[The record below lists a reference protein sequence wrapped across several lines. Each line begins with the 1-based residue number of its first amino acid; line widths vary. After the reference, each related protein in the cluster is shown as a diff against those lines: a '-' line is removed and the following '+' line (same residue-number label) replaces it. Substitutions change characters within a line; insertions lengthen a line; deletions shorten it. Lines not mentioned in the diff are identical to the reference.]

1 LKIRV
6 KSMALTGRQ
15 KAAMLL
21 MSLDA
26 ATAAELVQGLDAEA
40 VRELAVELAY
50 LDAAGLRSSE
60 KSAQVVQQFC
70 RSLESEETFHLGS
83 FLSEMLKNTV
93 GGEQAGLIQ
102 TEIQGLLQ
110 KRDPFLPIRSADP
123 HILALV
129 LEGEHPQAAAVVL
142 SELPARR
149 SSEVMSLLGEGVRLS
164 IIGRMTSCETVTAEA
179 RMRIAETICSRLD
192 DMTSGGAGEGGAVR
206 PEQALRKV
214 AVILRNLGKEV
225 REGLLGAIEEKDSD
239 VAEKVGNLM
248 IIWEDVAY
256 VVDRSM
262 QGALRGVDTKKLA
275 LALYKAD
282 EAIIEKIRS
291 NISERAVATVDEEA
305 SLMSSPKSE
314 DVEDAR
320 EEIVR
325 VLREMNEKGELAFVE
340 E

>member
-1 LKIRV
+1 
-6 KSMALTGRQ
+6 MALTGRQ

-26 ATAAELVQGLDAEA
+26 GTAAELVKGLDPE
-40 VRELAVELAY
+40 VVQELAVELAY
-50 LDAAGLRSSE
+50 LNAVGLRGSE
-60 KSAQVVQQFC
+60 RSAEVVQQFC
-70 RSLESEETFHLGS
+70 TSLQSEETFHFGN
-83 FLSEMLKNTV
+83 FLSEMLRSTV

-102 TEIQGLLQ
+102 TQIQGLLQ

-123 HILALV
+123 QIMASVLA
-129 LEGEHPQAAAVVL
+129 GEHPQAAAVVL
-142 SELPARR
+142 SELPARK
-149 SSEVMSLLGEGVRLS
+149 SSDVMGLLDDDVRLS
-164 IIGRMTSCETVTAEA
+164 IIGRMTGGEPVTAEA
-179 RMRIAETICSRLD
+179 RVRIAEMVCSRLD
-192 DMTSGGAGEGGAVR
+192 VAASGGAGEGGAAR

-239 VAEKVGNLM
+239 AAEDVRNLM
-248 IIWEDVAY
+248 IIWEDVPQ

-262 QGALRGVDTKKLA
+262 QEALRGIDAKKLA
-275 LALYKAD
+275 LALQKAD
-282 EAIIEKIRS
+282 EEIAEKIRS
-291 NISERAVATVDEEA
+291 NISERAVATVDEES
-305 SLMSSPKSE
+305 SLMSAPKGE
-314 DVEDAR
+314 DIEGAR

>member
-1 LKIRV
+1 
-6 KSMALTGRQ
+6 
-15 KAAMLL
+15 
-21 MSLDA
+21 
-26 ATAAELVQGLDAEA
+26 
-40 VRELAVELAY
+40 
-50 LDAAGLRSSE
+50 
-60 KSAQVVQQFC
+60 
-70 RSLESEETFHLGS
+70 
-83 FLSEMLKNTV
+83 MLKNTV